1 MKNELKSVTSYCSK
15 KIPGQIDKNSN
26 LNLNLQNNVRSVPLM
41 LVHIVMIVHT
51 MEIK

>member
-15 KIPGQIDKNSN
+15 KISGQIDKNS
-26 LNLNLQNNVRSVPLM
+26 NLNLQNNVRSVPLM